1 MKKHLIIIWVFI
13 LVLYPGL
20 YIQGNTAKAES
31 ARIFEGMNEISNIS
45 ALIQSYSESFQMPEG
60 IQEKMMGSWEPIV
73 HAAKVRMIPPIGTN
87 TFSDRLRTLLKI
99 PLFHA

>member
-45 ALIQSYSESFQMPEG
+45 ALIQSYS
-60 IQEKMMGSWEPIV
+60 
-73 HAAKVRMIPPIGTN
+73 
-87 TFSDRLRTLLKI
+87 
-99 PLFHA
+99 